1 MSILERSAARPGSTP
16 NRRSRQNFETWSWFF
31 MRISGLVLFFL
42 ALIHFS
48 LTHIFNDVTTTTVS
62 FVAKRWANPFWRVF
76 DWLLLA
82 LGLLHGT
89 NGLRFIM
96 DDYVRNPRKRAA
108 VKAFMYVLAVA
119 LFVLGTI
126 TIVTFKGNLAG

>member
-1 MSILERSAARPGSTP
+1 
-16 NRRSRQNFETWSWFF
+16 

-42 ALIHFS
+42 ALVHF
-48 LTHIFNDVTTTTVS
+48 LITHILHDVTTTNIA
-62 FVAKRWANPFWRVF
+62 FVAQRWANPFWRVF

-96 DDYVRNPRKRAA
+96 DDYVRNPRSRVV
-108 VKAFMYVLAVA
+108 VKSIVYGISGLM
-119 LFVLGTI
+119 FVIGTL
-126 TIVTFKGNLAG
+126 TIVTFR

>member
-1 MSILERSAARPGSTP
+1 
-16 NRRSRQNFETWSWFF
+16 
-31 MRISGLVLFFL
+31 MRISGLILFFL

-48 LTHIFNDVTTTTVS
+48 LTHIFHDVTTTTVS